1 MSPDPMAHGCL
12 IDQGRLTISNLNTR
26 ALYAR
31 DRVIQGDWTFK
42 HALKKLTEDA
52 TAAEARLRINGAVD
66 VKVYASISPSGRVLV
81 SYSYTW
87 NGEAREGHSHP
98 TGY

>member
-1 MSPDPMAHGCL
+1 MSPDPAAHGCL
-12 IDQGRLTISNLNTR
+12 IDQGRLTISDLNTR

-42 HALKKLTEDA
+42 HALKRLTEDA
-52 TAAEARLRINGAVD
+52 AGAEARLRLNGAQD
-66 VKVYASISPSGRVLV
+66 VKVYASISPSARVLI
-81 SYSYTW
+81 SYSYSW
-87 NGEAREGHSHP
+87 RGEVREGHSHP